1 MLSSQTSTAIAI
13 SPAKAFLPGYSFP
26 RLPLSAFIPGRRQ
39 TKNRE
44 EYLSRPRFLAIS
56 EFGPRAV
63 VYHEGSRY
71 RINRVILPV
80 GENQEI
86 ATRKAKQCEFC
97 GYLHPISLGEGVD
110 LCERCKNPLGTPI
123 QPLFRLQNV

>member
-26 RLPLSAFIPGRRQ
+26 RLPPSAFIPGRRQ

-56 EFGPRAV
+56 EFGPRAI
-63 VYHEGSRY
+63 VYHEGVRY

-80 GENQEI
+80 DQVNEEGGRL
-86 ATRKAKQCEFC
+86 AMGRAKQCVSC
-97 GYLHPISLGEGVD
+97 GYLHPIGPDNDPD
-110 LCERCKNPLGTPI
+110 LCERCRELLPAPMT
-123 QPLFRLQNV
+123 PLF